1 MMIRQGI
8 GISTD
13 MHMAGCGL
21 SGGVEKLRKYFFPE
35 LYSDWIVVHILCS
48 SAACMHLSCGRET
61 DTYNHHYRILG
72 YIQFEQSKWCDVVV
86 GGCGIW
92 RGEN

>member
-35 LYSDWIVVHILCS
+35 LYSDWIVVHISCS

-61 DTYNHHYRILG
+61 DTYNQPLQNNG
-72 YIQFEQSKWCDVVV
+72 YIRVKQMV
-86 GGCGIW
+86 
-92 RGEN
+92 